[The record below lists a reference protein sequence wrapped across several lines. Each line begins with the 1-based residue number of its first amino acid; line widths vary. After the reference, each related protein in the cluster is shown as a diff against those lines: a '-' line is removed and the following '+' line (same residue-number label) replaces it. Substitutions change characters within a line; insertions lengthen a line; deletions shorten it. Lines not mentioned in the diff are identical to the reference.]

1 MQGRER
7 RLGWIARRA
16 ASTQSAI
23 MIVGFCL
30 ALAVGGGGALAEVFV
45 IGSSAAAF
53 KPGMVLKDDA
63 TLNLPA
69 GERVRVMLP
78 SGRTQELKGPAA
90 IKVSTLGAGEK
101 RNDGLWNDVR
111 RLVADQKSAS
121 ESNIGAVR
129 SVVPKSSSG
138 RSPAHDTGRATEA
151 QFSWRQVS
159 IDSDGDVCVQKG
171 APLELQ
177 RSAPGRPISVAVV
190 NLQTKARAS
199 TEFGVGSAT
208 TAWPQAVG
216 VEVGRYSVVLPS
228 GEKREIRLRPIDPL
242 PAADDTIRLL
252 HSQRCLK
259 QVEAWLRG
267 QSIAGR

>member
-1 MQGRER
+1 MALVLAGVS
-7 RLGWIARRA
+7 LGADNVSKQTKFEGGA
-16 ASTQSAI
+16 
-23 MIVGFCL
+23 
-30 ALAVGGGGALAEVFV
+30 GGGGTTVGVNVSTQDLAV
-45 IGSSAAAF
+45 A
-53 KPGMVLKDDA
+53 DDA
-63 TLNLPA
+63 TISDDLSVL
-69 GERVRVMLP
+69 GDLGV
-78 SGRTQELKGPAA
+78 SG
-90 IKVSTLGAGEK
+90 TLS
-101 RNDGLWNDVR
+101 LVTLDVNGNG
-111 RLVADQKSAS
+111 Q
-121 ESNIGAVR
+121 
-129 SVVPKSSSG
+129 
-138 RSPAHDTGRATEA
+138 
-151 QFSWRQVS
+151 